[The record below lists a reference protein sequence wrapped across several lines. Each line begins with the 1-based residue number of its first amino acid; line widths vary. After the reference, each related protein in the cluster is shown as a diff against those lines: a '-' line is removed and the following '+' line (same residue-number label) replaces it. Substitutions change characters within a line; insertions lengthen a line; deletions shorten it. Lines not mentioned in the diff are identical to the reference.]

1 MQNSMTEEELL
12 KLARAVAD
20 AWNIQERNPKNLRL
34 AREKIYILW
43 PTLHRAVEKLAT
55 ALKK

>member
-1 MQNSMTEEELL
+1 MTEEELL

-34 AREKIYILW
+34 TREKIYILW
-43 PTLHRAVEKLAT
+43 PSLRRAVDKLAT
-55 ALKK
+55 ALKNN